1 MFPAK
6 LDGEIRRSLSLRW
19 LSEFDSCHMAARG
32 GDIDGAGSRSK
43 GSYIVR
49 RRRKVI
55 VIGAGPAGCAAGL
68 ALASSSASSECLLLE
83 RKALPRTKACG
94 SGLSPW
100 TLKFLDQLGVGEK
113 VRRRAFRIDGAII
126 AGANGRGVELR
137 GDHETAVLLRSE
149 FDELLAREAQS
160 RGAQL
165 REDCTVRRIEQHRGQ
180 VSVETSQG
188 TLEADA
194 VIDCSGAT
202 GGFDRERR
210 RMPATLGQSTLHTIM
225 GWYQGLQGTS
235 DVVELFFERELKPH
249 YAWVFPETAGRVNV
263 GLCFAPDKSKPNA
276 RQRFEA
282 FLDRRLSR
290 RLRGAEQLG
299 GWIGHPVQVSSV
311 PRQLTAPGVLRA
323 GEAGWLAD
331 FATAEG
337 IYHALVSGHL
347 AGTHLGKLTERGWR
361 DDLDGLRFQTNVMK
375 ALAPRM
381 VGGRLLMGALKSPA
395 LDIALSFS
403 SARATRE
410 VLKRAFSGLYH
421 G

>member
-1 MFPAK
+1 MK
-6 LDGEIRRSLSLRW
+6 
-19 LSEFDSCHMAARG
+19 
-32 GDIDGAGSRSK
+32 
-43 GSYIVR
+43 
-49 RRRKVI
+49 RKRKTI
-55 VIGAGPAGCAAGL
+55 VIGAGPAGSAAALALSSAAGG
-68 ALASSSASSECLLLE
+68 SECVLLE

-100 TLKFLDQLGVGEK
+100 TLTFLDRLGVGDQ
-113 VRRRAFRIDGAII
+113 VRRRAFRIDGAVI
-126 AGANGRGVELR
+126 AGVDGRGVELR

-160 RGAQL
+160 RGAEL
-165 REDCTVRRIEQHRGQ
+165 RENCTVRRIETHRGQ
-180 VSVETSQG
+180 VAVETSEG

-194 VIDCSGAT
+194 VVDCSGST

-210 RMPATLGQSTLHTIM
+210 REHPVGQLTLHTIM
-225 GWYQGLQGTS
+225 GWYEGLQGTS
-235 DVVELFFERELKPH
+235 DVVELFFDRELKPH
-249 YAWVFPETAGRVNV
+249 YGWVFPETAKRVNV
-263 GLCFAPDKSKPNA
+263 GLCFAPDKTKPNA
-276 RQRFEA
+276 RLRFEA
-282 FLDRRLSR
+282 FLERRLAR
-290 RLRGAEQLG
+290 RLRGATQLG
-299 GWIGHPVQVSSV
+299 SWIGHPVQVSSV
-311 PRQLTAPGVLRA
+311 PRQLCAPGVLRA

-347 AGTHLGKLTERGWR
+347 AGTHLAKLA
-361 DDLDGLRFQTNVMK
+361 DDYGHGPWPEDLAGSAYQTRVIK

-381 VGGRLLMGALKSPA
+381 LGGRLLMSALKSPA
-395 LDIALSFS
+395 LDVALSFS

>member
-1 MFPAK
+1 MK
-6 LDGEIRRSLSLRW
+6 CTWWR
-19 LSEFDSCHMAARG
+19 RG
-32 GDIDGAGSRSK
+32 GDIDGAGARTQR
-43 GSYIVR
+43 SYIVR
-49 RRRKVI
+49 KKRKTI
-55 VIGAGPAGCAAGL
+55 VIGAGPAGCAAAMG
-68 ALASSSASSECLLLE
+68 LASSAASECLLLE

-100 TLKFLDQLGVGEK
+100 TLKFLDRLGVGEQ

-126 AGANGRGVELR
+126 AGANGQGVELR

-149 FDELLAREAQS
+149 FDALLAREAQS
-160 RGAQL
+160 RGTEL
-165 REDCTVRRIEQHRGQ
+165 REGCTVRGIESHRGQ
-180 VSVETSQG
+180 VAVETNEG
-188 TLEADA
+188 TFEADA

-210 RMPATLGQSTLHTIM
+210 RTPSTLGQSTLHTIM
-225 GWYQGLQGTS
+225 GWYEGLQGTS
-235 DVVELFFERELKPH
+235 DVVELFFDRELKPH
-249 YAWVFPETAGRVNV
+249 YGWVFPETAGRVNV
-263 GLCFAPDKSKPNA
+263 GLCFAPDKAKPNA

-282 FLDRRLSR
+282 FLERRLSQ
-290 RLRGAEQLG
+290 RLRGAQQLG
-299 GWIGHPVQVSSV
+299 GLIGHPVQVSSV

-337 IYHALVSGHL
+337 IYHALLSGHL
-347 AGTHLGKLTERGWR
+347 AGSHLGKLADRGWS
-361 DDLDGLRFQTNVMK
+361 DDLDARSYQASVVK

-381 VGGRLLMGALKSPA
+381 LGGRLLMSALKSPA